1 MQRASELRHRVT
13 IQQKLIER
21 DENNYPLPEV
31 WIDHVKLWAKVTP
44 LSAKDL
50 LAAQAGQGKTVA
62 RMKIRYREDID
73 TTMRVIHKGRI
84 YAIDSP
90 PLDDPNSSYEYVTLL
105 LSNGTEKDNPDA
117 EWDSLVGSN
126 QDDVRYIADTVEQ
139 IANKVL
145 PQTLK

>member
-21 DENNYPLPEV
+21 DENNYPRPEV

-84 YAIDSP
+84 YAIDGP
-90 PLDDPNSSYEYVTLL
+90 PLDDPNNSYEYVTLL
-105 LSNGTEKDNPDA
+105 LSNGTEQYNIDHDFS
-117 EWDSLVGSN
+117 DHLGSDPNHIQYVTN
-126 QDDVRYIADTVEQ
+126 QLEEFTNASMPE
-139 IANKVL
+139 N
-145 PQTLK
+145 LK